1 MKAKNTST
9 DIVIIGAGMAG
20 LTLAGLLGKN
30 GFAVTVVDREDP
42 EKMALDTYDVR
53 TIALSL
59 GSRQIM
65 EPLGIWDA
73 LAPFG
78 VAIESIDV
86 QEGHD
91 PFLLN
96 FDAGD
101 IEHKAFGWIFPN
113 AVVRRMLYD
122 AAVAH
127 HVQFAAP
134 DMLQDIVQEENGVI
148 ARLASGHNIHASVL
162 IGVDGRTS
170 RVRDLVGVSGVNLP
184 YHQCAWVGLVEHENP
199 HHGLAVERFYN
210 TGPFAIL
217 PFTNRD
223 PVDGEAGVPIHR
235 SAIVWTH
242 DVEKGQTHLPVPDL
256 ETLTSQLEQLFD
268 ERYGAIKAVG
278 TWGCFPLSLYHAKE
292 MVAPRVALASDA
304 AHAIHP
310 IAGQGLNLGMRDLQ
324 VLTELF
330 TQARDRGDDIG
341 SVSVLA
347 EYQRQRRFDIFAMV
361 AATDVLNRLFG
372 TKSRSVRW
380 LRSAGLGV
388 VNRVPTL
395 KKFFMNVA
403 SGK

>member
-1 MKAKNTST
+1 MNAKNTST

-30 GFAVTVVDREDP
+30 GFSVVVVDREDP
-42 EKMALDTYDVR
+42 EKMALDSFDVR

-59 GSRQIM
+59 GSRNIM
-65 EPLGIWDA
+65 EPLGIWER
-73 LAPFG
+73 LQPFG
-78 VAIESIDV
+78 VAIETIDV

-101 IEHKAFGWIFPN
+101 IAHKAFGWIFPN

-122 AAVAH
+122 AARALN
-127 HVQFAAP
+127 VQFAAP
-134 DMLQDIVQEENGVI
+134 DMLQDIVQEKNGVI
-148 ARLASGHNIHASVL
+148 ARLASGHNIHASLL
-162 IGVDGRTS
+162 IGVDGRAS
-170 RVRDLVGVSGVNLP
+170 RVRDLIGVSGVTLP
-184 YHQCAWVGLVEHENP
+184 YHQCAWVGLVEHEYP
-199 HHGLAVERFYN
+199 HDGLAVERFYN

-217 PFTNRD
+217 PFTD
-223 PVDGEAGVPIHR
+223 AQDGQHR

-242 DVEKGQTHLPVPDL
+242 DVKKGQTYLPVPSLD
-256 ETLTSQLEQLFD
+256 ELTAQLEPLFD
-268 ERYGAIKAVG
+268 ARYGAIKAVG
-278 TWGCFPLSLYHAKE
+278 KWGCFPLSLYHAKE
-292 MVAPRVALASDA
+292 MIAPRVALASDA

-324 VLTELF
+324 ALAELL
-330 TQARDRGDDIG
+330 TQARDEGRDIG
-341 SVSVLA
+341 GAEVLE
-347 EYQRQRRFDIFAMV
+347 EYQRRRRFDIFAMV

-372 TKSRSVRW
+372 MKSRSARW
-380 LRSAGLGV
+380 LRSAGLGL
-388 VNRVPTL
+388 VNTVPPL